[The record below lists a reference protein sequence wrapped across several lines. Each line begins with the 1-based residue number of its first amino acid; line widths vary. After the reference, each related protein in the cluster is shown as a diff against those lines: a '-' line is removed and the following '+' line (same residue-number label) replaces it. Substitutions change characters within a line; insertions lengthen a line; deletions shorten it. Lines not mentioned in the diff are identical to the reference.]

1 MPSCSLMELLQR
13 ENGQRKVPGPILNR
27 PLGAPKAADIV
38 SLKVPTSVKQ
48 SATATPST
56 SFASTV
62 QRPTTPD
69 TDNIDYFNFPPL
81 NK

>member
-27 PLGAPKAADIV
+27 PLGAPKAADTV

-48 SATATPST
+48 SST

-62 QRPTTPD
+62 QRPITPD